1 MKRMEK
7 NRLLPLGMGVCLCA
21 ALITGC
27 LRKQGQPAAV
37 AEADHSSRVITDLAG
52 RSVTL
57 TTPVQRVI
65 AIAGPSYEKTFMLG
79 QAERLA
85 GAHWVMV
92 ERPWV
97 VATNP
102 RIRSVQAIQNPA
114 EPNVEALLRLETD
127 CVFFWDYTGPLESME
142 NAGIPVVVVQNATGN
157 PRTVDAFI
165 RYQKREIQVFAD
177 ALGSDAQVKAQEW
190 FDYFD
195 TKVAYVSARTAAIP
209 REERKTALYLYG
221 EEGLGV
227 FSLYSYV
234 SFWLELAGGR
244 NIADETGKEMD
255 TEVNM
260 EQILAWDPDV
270 IFMGRMPSTD
280 PILKGET
287 WSELSAVKNGQ
298 VYLCPDG
305 VMFWDYSSE
314 GVLLMQY
321 LAQKLYG
328 ELFED
333 LDMIAETQAYY
344 RQFYQYELSAG
355 NARNLLDH
363 LPPK

>member
-1 MKRMEK
+1 MKK
-7 NRLLPLGMGVCLCA
+7 NRILALGIGVFLCA
-21 ALITGC
+21 VLAAGC
-27 LRKQGQPAAV
+27 SRKQGQNAALT
-37 AEADHSSRVITDLAG
+37 EGETTSRVITDLAG

-57 TTPVQRVI
+57 PTPVQRVI

-79 QAERLA
+79 QADRLA

-97 VATNP
+97 IATNP
-102 RIRSVQAIQNPA
+102 RIGSVQGIQNPA
-114 EPNVEALLRLETD
+114 EPNVEALLSLETD
-127 CVFFWDYTGPLESME
+127 CVFFWDYTSPLESME

-157 PRTVDAFI
+157 PRTVDEFI
-165 RYQKREIQVFAD
+165 RYQKREILVFAD
-177 ALGSDAQVKAQEW
+177 ALGADAQVKAREW

-195 TKVAYVSARTAAIP
+195 KKVASVSERTARIP
-209 REERKTALYLYG
+209 REERRTALYLYG

-270 IFMGRMPSTD
+270 IFMGRMPSAD
-280 PILKGET
+280 PVLKGQT

-344 RQFYQYELSAG
+344 RQFYRYELSAE